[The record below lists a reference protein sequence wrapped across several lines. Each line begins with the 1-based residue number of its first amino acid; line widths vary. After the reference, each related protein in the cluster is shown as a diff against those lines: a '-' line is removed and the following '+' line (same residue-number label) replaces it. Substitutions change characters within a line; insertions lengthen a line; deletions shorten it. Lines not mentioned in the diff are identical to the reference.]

1 MAARISR
8 TQDEIFNSE
17 EAMALSKQ
25 SIENLL
31 DLVEIKIG
39 ALQIIDRDD
48 QRELRH
54 LEACRDE
61 LLGLQEEMKT
71 TRRRGRPRLVSATAH

>member
-1 MAARISR
+1 
-8 TQDEIFNSE
+8 
-17 EAMALSKQ
+17 MALSRQ

-39 ALQIIDRDD
+39 ALQIVDRDD
-48 QRELRH
+48 QRELKH

-61 LLGLQEEMKT
+61 LLGLQEEMKAA
-71 TRRRGRPRLVSATAH
+71 RRRGRPRLTAAIAH